1 MQAQG
6 YRVTL
11 EHQAVHWWYRSRREL
26 WLRQVDRAAR
36 ALGYPAR
43 RLELLDYGCATG
55 FDLPSLARFGAAHG
69 ADIVDA
75 GQIAA
80 VIGGDET
87 AQEGAFPIH
96 RLPADLPALRGR
108 FHVITCLD
116 VLEHMDDDVEGL
128 RAIARPAGARRPARR
143 DGAGLRLAVE
153 RRGRHQRAPAALH
166 ARDAASRRAG
176 GRLRRAVRQLLLRE
190 RAAGRGRRR
199 LGPAADVERAG
210 ATQTNL
216 DAHPRWLG
224 GVLRA
229 VTSRGGAPRRRRA
242 PVAARGRE
250 PRLPPAA
257 AGAIVSDGRSL
268 AALARSAPGLRGA
281 DHRRRRARRG
291 DRLPRLRLARH
302 RPARRRARTRASAAY
317 LGRADGRRGQLV
329 LGGAAP
335 RADGPG
341 SAAGVGGHHQQHDV
355 LRDRQRHRA
364 RRLRA
369 GVRRLRSRAR

>member
-43 RLELLDYGCATG
+43 RLDLLDYGCATG

-80 VIGGDET
+80 ATGSGNPPQD
-87 AQEGAFPIH
+87 AAYPIH

-128 RAIARPAGARRPARR
+128 RAIGA
-143 DGAGLRLAVE
+143 LLAPGGQVIVT
-153 RRGRHQRAPAALH
+153 APAYDWLWSGEDVISAHRRRYTRETLL
-166 ARDAASRRAG
+166 AAA
-176 GRLRRAVRQLLLRE
+176 
-190 RAAGRGRRR
+190 RAAGFEVLFASYFFASVLPAVAAVVWSRR
-199 LGPAADVERAG
+199 LTSARWRA
-210 ATQTNL
+210 QTNL

-229 VTSRGGAPRRRRA
+229 VTTAE
-242 PVAARGRE
+242 ARLVGDE
-250 PRLPPAA
+250 RLSLP
-257 AGAIVSDGRSL
+257 AGASIVC
-268 AALARSAPGLRGA
+268 
-281 DHRRRRARRG
+281 
-291 DRLPRLRLARH
+291 RLRL
-302 RPARRRARTRASAAY
+302 PE
-317 LGRADGRRGQLV
+317 
-329 LGGAAP
+329 
-335 RADGPG
+335 
-341 SAAGVGGHHQQHDV
+341 
-355 LRDRQRHRA
+355 
-364 RRLRA
+364 
-369 GVRRLRSRAR
+369 RS